1 MCGNITSNNIREKK
15 AEIIIL
21 RREIAILD
29 KTIARLKTELYTRVN
44 IVYNFKQDRGE
55 AL

>member
-1 MCGNITSNNIREKK
+1 MYRNIINNNISEEE
-15 AEIIIL
+15 A
-21 RREIAILD
+21 EIAILQKKITVLD